1 MKKKKYVAPQM
12 TEVIIENSSDILGP
26 GGGQGGIVTG
36 SGGQL
41 AKDRDDKNT
50 GDEDGSPIWGDEG
63 KLW

>member
-1 MKKKKYVAPQM
+1 M

-41 AKDRDDKNT
+41 AKDRDDQDT
-50 GDEDGSPIWGDEG
+50 GDEGGSPIWGDEG